1 LVKVGRKQRLQVIVA
16 AIGGILLAGGAA
28 FAFSTGSGTPLGAT
42 TAGDTLAV
50 SISQAPPTEFLLPG
64 RSVPLHG
71 TIVNPNAAPVPFLG
85 FTATIE
91 SVDTTHGQAAHPCS
105 PADYFVDGGPQ
116 ITSGD
121 GNEVPALGEAGWEG
135 MTLHMLG
142 DRPLSQQD
150 CKGAVVNISYS
161 ATP

>member
-1 LVKVGRKQRLQVIVA
+1 VGRKQRLQVIVA

-91 SVDTTHGQAAHPCS
+91 SVKTTHGQAARPCT
-105 PADYFVDGGPQ
+105 PEDYFLDGGPQ
-116 ITSGD
+116 ITNGD
-121 GNEVPALGEAGWEG
+121 SSDIPGLEQVSW
-135 MTLHMLG
+135 
-142 DRPLSQQD
+142 
-150 CKGAVVNISYS
+150 GA
-161 ATP
+161 

>member
-1 LVKVGRKQRLQVIVA
+1 MGRKQRLQVIVA
-16 AIGGILLAGGAA
+16 ATGSILLAGGAV
-28 FAFSTGSGTPLGAT
+28 FAFSTGSGTPTGAT

-50 SISQAPPTEFLLPG
+50 SISQAPPTAFLLPG

-121 GNEVPALGEAGWEG
+121 GNDIPALGEARWEG

>member
-1 LVKVGRKQRLQVIVA
+1 MGRKYRLQIIVA
-16 AIGGILLAGGAA
+16 AIGGTLLAGGAA
-28 FAFSTGSGTPLGAT
+28 FAFSTGSGG
-42 TAGDTLAV
+42 TAGAANTGDTIAV
-50 SISQAPPTEFLLPG
+50 SISQAPPAVFLLPG

-71 TIVNPNAAPVPFLG
+71 TITNPNAAPVPFMG
-85 FTATIE
+85 FTATIV
-91 SVDTTHGQAAHPCS
+91 SVDTTHGRAAHPCS

-121 GNEVPALGEAGWEG
+121 STDVPALGEATWEG

-142 DRPLSQQD
+142 DHPLSQAD
-150 CKGAVVNISYS
+150 CQGAVVNIAYS